1 MLFLLKHKAR
11 EIQIIIKEGF
21 VIALTRS
28 PRLKSDIKCNQ
39 LALTLWVAVSD
50 VTHPA
55 SVFTLHLAAHFVTV
69 GVFRNFAIADDNL
82 KHLRLSCTHFKP
94 GSSLIDTQLCYA
106 I

>member
-1 MLFLLKHKAR
+1 MLITVWFLLKHKTR

-55 SVFTLHLAAHFVTV
+55 SVFTLHLVAHFHDRWS
-69 GVFRNFAIADDNL
+69 F
-82 KHLRLSCTHFKP
+82 
-94 GSSLIDTQLCYA
+94 
-106 I
+106 

>member
-1 MLFLLKHKAR
+1 MWFLLKHKTR

-39 LALTLWVAVSD
+39 LAFTLWVAVSD

-55 SVFTLHLAAHFVTV
+55 SVFTLHLAAHFHDCWS
-69 GVFRNFAIADDNL
+69 F
-82 KHLRLSCTHFKP
+82 
-94 GSSLIDTQLCYA
+94 
-106 I
+106 